1 MEIDPVEPSQWQD
14 SEGNMTAA
22 VEAIVKQ
29 VEVVEKQ
36 VAMIAGPSP
45 SHKKHRVLKEPL
57 QSCEV
62 PPQPRP
68 STIPSSSSHG
78 LNKAASAVA
87 RQGEPLGAAAEEP
100 AAVGSPSSAR
110 GDKRKNTLMFSL
122 SLPQYHSLVIR
133 AQEFTFSVQRWPPL
147 FRDDIP
153 DDVS

>member
-1 MEIDPVEPSQWQD
+1 MEIDPIEPSQRQD
-14 SEGNMTAA
+14 SEDNRLAVA
-22 VEAIVKQ
+22 VEAIAKQ
-29 VEVVEKQ
+29 VEAVEKQ

-110 GDKRKNTLMFSL
+110 GGTVPRMRRGKRKNTLMFSL
-122 SLPQYHSLVIR
+122 SLPQYHSLVI
-133 AQEFTFSVQRWPPL
+133 
-147 FRDDIP
+147 
-153 DDVS
+153 